1 MHSLETATMG
11 GVQGGPFLGA
21 VEWPASGWFVS
32 VERGICPLSVDC
44 AHLPTT
50 TTVSMWAFTSLMKD
64 ALEANSVALATA
76 ASASFDGA
84 ALQRME
90 SDSGHSQH
98 KCVTSCIRSMHNVSY

>member
-44 AHLPTT
+44 IHLPTT

-76 ASASFDGA
+76 ASASFDRA

-98 KCVTSCIRSMHNVSY
+98 KCVTSCIRSMHNISY